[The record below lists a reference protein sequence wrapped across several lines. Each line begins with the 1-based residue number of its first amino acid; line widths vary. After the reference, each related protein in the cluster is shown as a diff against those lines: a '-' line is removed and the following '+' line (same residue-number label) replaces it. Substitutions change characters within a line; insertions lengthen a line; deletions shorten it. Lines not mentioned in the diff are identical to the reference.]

1 MVFGKQGFWLK
12 AAGWGLIQETAKP
25 THTYTHKIGKKKEE
39 EKRRKKKEKKGKEGE
54 KIRKKG
60 KK

>member
-25 THTYTHKIGKKKEE
+25 THTYTHKIGKKRKKKKEE
-39 EKRRKKKEKKGKEGE
+39 KKRKKKEK
-54 KIRKKG
+54 RG